1 MSIESVIPSNHLIL
15 CRPLLLPSNLPSIK
29 VFSNESALRIRWPKY
44 WSFSFSISEYSGL
57 ISFKIDWFDLLAV
70 QGTLKSLLQ
79 HHNSKAS
86 ILGCSAFFVV
96 YLSHPY
102 MTTGK
107 TRVLTIS
114 IVKWCLCFLVHCLPL
129 PEIFFPRSKCLNFM
143 AVVIA
148 TLVKVSW
155 RLFGQVFCP
164 LGVQEVPTSSIPL
177 CDMIHSYSYPEVMRD
192 HMDDTFKMAER
203 KGPVLDSWWHC
214 WII

>member
-1 MSIESVIPSNHLIL
+1 MTSSPLIL
-15 CRPLLLPSNLPSIK
+15 CWPLLLLSPIPPSIG
-29 VFSNESALRIRWPKY
+29 VFFNESALHMRWPKY
-44 WSFSFSISEYSGL
+44 WSFSSSISSSNEHPGL
-57 ISFKIDWFDLLAV
+57 VSFRMDWLDLLAV
-70 QGTLKSLLQ
+70 QGTLKSLFQ

-107 TRVLTIS
+107 TRVSTIS

-143 AVVIA
+143 AVIIA